1 MHDVPPVDIL
11 LERLAEFGTAVSQIL
26 KNNPIKRAADHPG
39 DEWTLGMVMCHL
51 RDVELEVHQ
60 PRFRAVLAEKA
71 PFLSGVDPDQWAISR
86 QYHLADGQEAWETF
100 LAARAETISL
110 LYQLPTADWQRSGN
124 HAFFGTTTLQELL
137 SITVQHDTVHLQ
149 QIETLASDQ
158 TV

>member
-11 LERLAEFGTAVSQIL
+11 LERLVEFGTAVSQTFNAHSPEWAI
-26 KNNPIKRAADHPG
+26 PQPG
-39 DEWTLGMVMCHL
+39 SEWTLGMVMCHL
-51 RDVELEVHQ
+51 RDVEREVHQ
-60 PRFRAVLAEKA
+60 PRFRAVLAEEA

-86 QYHLADGQEAWETF
+86 QYHLADGQEAWESF
-100 LAARAETISL
+100 LAARAETISM

-149 QIETLASDQ
+149 QIKALINNQ
-158 TV
+158 TA